1 MRAGIYTRVST
12 SGQSVDNQLH
22 ELRSYVDAR
31 GWTVTEYTDV
41 ISGGHRPKTCA
52 GQDVEGCAA
61 PQAGFG
67 RVLALGSPRPQPQAL
82 GEATRRI
89 ADTRGELHQ
98 PQ

>member
-41 ISGGHRPKTCA
+41 ISGAKDRRPALDKMLRDARRRRLDSVVCWRL
-52 GQDVEGCAA
+52 DRL
-61 PQAGFG
+61 G
-67 RVLALGSPRPQPQAL
+67 RSLRDLVSF
-82 GEATRRI
+82 
-89 ADTRGELHQ
+89 
-98 PQ
+98 